1 MLPTGVLADT
11 KATEKPATKPATKA
25 KVEKAKSTTMAKA
38 DTAKPATPVKPA
50 KMKTNKA
57 AVPAKKVEKAKP
69 ATMAKADTTKPVM
82 PAKKKAN
89 KAAVA
94 AKKDAKKT
102 KAPAKAKK
110 KKPEGLVIGKNLKVG
125 MPLKD
130 AIKLLGIPGSIDIQ
144 RGTES
149 KLDSIS
155 IEYANH
161 GIVLH
166 SLNGKRKIEV
176 LEILPQF
183 KGGFAEGIKIGEKFT
198 VLIEKYGVPQS
209 MNASLAKYPEKGMY
223 FSLKENVLVAA
234 HVFAKN
240 SKILSHQ
247 LYKNK

>member
-1 MLPTGVLADT
+1 MLPQGVLADT
-11 KATEKPATKPATKA
+11 KPT
-25 KVEKAKSTTMAKA
+25 
-38 DTAKPATPVKPA
+38 D
-50 KMKTNKA
+50 
-57 AVPAKKVEKAKP
+57 KP

-102 KAPAKAKK
+102 KA
-110 KKPEGLVIGKNLKVG
+110 LVIGKNLKVT
-125 MPLKD
+125 MPLAE
-130 AIKLLGIPGSIDIQ
+130 AIKLLGIPGSISIN

-155 IEYANH
+155 IAYANH

-166 SLNGKRKIEV
+166 SLNGKKHIEA

-183 KGGFAEGIKIGEKFT
+183 KGSFAEGIKIGEKFT

-209 MNASLAKYPEKGMY
+209 MNASMAKYPKKGMY

-234 HVFAKN
+234 HVFRKN
-240 SKILSHQ
+240 SEILSHQ
-247 LYKNK
+247 LYKNR

>member
-1 MLPTGVLADT
+1 MLRREVLAET
-11 KATEKPATKPATKA
+11 KATERPGTKPAAEA
-25 KVEKAKSTTMAKA
+25 KVETVESTTLAKA
-38 DTAKPATPVKPA
+38 VTAQPATPVKPA

-57 AVPAKKVEKAKP
+57 AVPAKKVEKAKKD
-69 ATMAKADTTKPVM
+69 AIKTAAL
-82 PAKKKAN
+82 AKKG
-89 KAAVA
+89 
-94 AKKDAKKT
+94 AKKT

-125 MPLKD
+125 MSLKD
-130 AIKLLGIPGSIDIQ
+130 AIKLLGIPGSINIQ

-183 KGGFAEGIKIGEKFT
+183 KGRFAEGIKIGEKFT

>member
-11 KATEKPATKPATKA
+11 KPTEKPATKPATKA

-57 AVPAKKVEKAKP
+57 AVPAKKVEKAK
-69 ATMAKADTTKPVM
+69 
-82 PAKKKAN
+82 
-89 KAAVA
+89 
-94 AKKDAKKT
+94 KDAKKT

-130 AIKLLGIPGSIDIQ
+130 AIKLLGIPGSINIQ

-166 SLNGKRKIEV
+166 SLNGKKHIEAM
-176 LEILPQF
+176 EILPQF
-183 KGGFAEGIKIGEKFT
+183 KGSFAEGIKIGEKFT

-209 MNASLAKYPEKGMY
+209 MNASMAKYPKKGMY

-234 HVFAKN
+234 HVFRKN
-240 SKILSHQ
+240 SEILSHQ
-247 LYKNK
+247 LYKNR

>member
-11 KATEKPATKPATKA
+11 KATEKPATKPATEA

-57 AVPAKKVEKAKP
+57 AVPAKKVEKAKKD
-69 ATMAKADTTKPVM
+69 AIKTAAL
-82 PAKKKAN
+82 AKKG
-89 KAAVA
+89 
-94 AKKDAKKT
+94 AKKT

-110 KKPEGLVIGKNLKVG
+110 KKPEGLVIGKNLKVT
-125 MPLKD
+125 MPLAE
-130 AIKLLGIPGSIDIQ
+130 AIKLLGIPGSISIN

-155 IEYANH
+155 IAYANH

-166 SLNGKRKIEV
+166 SLNGKKHIEA

-183 KGGFAEGIKIGEKFT
+183 RGSFAEGIKIGEKFT

-209 MNASLAKYPEKGMY
+209 MNASMAKYPKKGMY

-234 HVFAKN
+234 HVFRKN
-240 SKILSHQ
+240 SEILSHQ
-247 LYKNK
+247 LYKNR

>member
-11 KATEKPATKPATKA
+11 KATEKPATKPATEA

-57 AVPAKKVEKAKP
+57 AVPAKKVEK
-69 ATMAKADTTKPVM
+69 
-82 PAKKKAN
+82 
-89 KAAVA
+89 

-183 KGGFAEGIKIGEKFT
+183 KGSFAEGIKIGEKFT

-209 MNASLAKYPEKGMY
+209 MNASMAKYPKKGMY

-234 HVFAKN
+234 HVFRKN
-240 SKILSHQ
+240 SEILSHQ
-247 LYKNK
+247 LYKNR

>member
-1 MLPTGVLADT
+1 VKIFNFAVLFIFCLTLSSIALADT
-11 KATEKPATKPATKA
+11 KPTDKQIAN
-25 KVEKAKSTTMAKA
+25 
-38 DTAKPATPVKPA
+38 PVKMVKA
-50 KMKTNKA
+50 EKEKNQSNQAAAADKM
-57 AVPAKKVEKAKP
+57 
-69 ATMAKADTTKPVM
+69 
-82 PAKKKAN
+82 
-89 KAAVA
+89 A
-94 AKKDAKKT
+94 AKN
-102 KAPAKAKK
+102 APAKNTK

-125 MPLKD
+125 MPLSE
-130 AIKLLGIPGSIDIQ
+130 AIKLLGIPGTIKIK

-183 KGGFAEGIKIGEKFT
+183 KGSFAEGIKIGEKFT

>member
-1 MLPTGVLADT
+1 MNILKLAVLFIFCLMLPQGVLADT
-11 KATEKPATKPATKA
+11 KPTDKPAIKPAIKA
-25 KVEKAKSTTMAKA
+25 KAEKAK
-38 DTAKPATPVKPA
+38 PAA
-50 KMKTNKA
+50 
-57 AVPAKKVEKAKP
+57 PAKKVEKAKP

-94 AKKDAKKT
+94 AKQDAKNT

-110 KKPEGLVIGKNLKVG
+110 KKPEGLVIAKNLKVT
-125 MPLKD
+125 MPLAE
-130 AIKLLGIPGSIDIQ
+130 AIKLLGIPGSISIN

-155 IEYANH
+155 IAYANH

-166 SLNGKRKIEV
+166 SLNGKKHIEA

-183 KGGFAEGIKIGEKFT
+183 KGSFAEGIKIGEKFT

-209 MNASLAKYPEKGMY
+209 MNASMAKYPKKGMY

-234 HVFAKN
+234 HVFRKN
-240 SKILSHQ
+240 SEILSHQ
-247 LYKNK
+247 LYKNR

>member
-1 MLPTGVLADT
+1 M
-11 KATEKPATKPATKA
+11 
-25 KVEKAKSTTMAKA
+25 KS
-38 DTAKPATPVKPA
+38 
-50 KMKTNKA
+50 
-57 AVPAKKVEKAKP
+57 AVP
-69 ATMAKADTTKPVM
+69 
-82 PAKKKAN
+82 
-89 KAAVA
+89 

-125 MPLKD
+125 MPMEE
-130 AIKLLGIPGSIDIQ
+130 AIKLLGIPRSIKIK
-144 RGTES
+144 RRTES

-155 IEYANH
+155 IEYVNH

-166 SLNGKRKIEV
+166 SLNGKKKIEV

-183 KGGFAEGIKIGEKFT
+183 KGRFAEGIKLGEKFT
-198 VLIEKYGVPQS
+198 ALIEKYGVPLS

-223 FSLKENVLVAA
+223 FSLKENVLIAA

-247 LYKNK
+247 LYKNR

>member
-11 KATEKPATKPATKA
+11 KPTEKPATKPATKVKA
-25 KVEKAKSTTMAKA
+25 EKAK
-38 DTAKPATPVKPA
+38 PAA
-50 KMKTNKA
+50 
-57 AVPAKKVEKAKP
+57 PAKKVEKAKP

-110 KKPEGLVIGKNLKVG
+110 KKPEGLVIGKNLKVT
-125 MPLKD
+125 MPLAE
-130 AIKLLGIPGSIDIQ
+130 AIKLLGIPGSISIN

-155 IEYANH
+155 IAYANH

-166 SLNGKRKIEV
+166 SLNGKKHIEA

-183 KGGFAEGIKIGEKFT
+183 KGSFAEGIKIGEKFT

-209 MNASLAKYPEKGMY
+209 MNASMAKYPKKGMY

-234 HVFAKN
+234 HVFRKN
-240 SKILSHQ
+240 SEILSHQ
-247 LYKNK
+247 LYKNR

>member
-1 MLPTGVLADT
+1 MNILKLAVLFIFCLMLPAGVLADT
-11 KATEKPATKPATKA
+11 KATEKPATKPVTKA

-57 AVPAKKVEKAKP
+57 AVPAKKVEKAKKD
-69 ATMAKADTTKPVM
+69 AIKTAAL
-82 PAKKKAN
+82 AKKG
-89 KAAVA
+89 
-94 AKKDAKKT
+94 AKKT

-183 KGGFAEGIKIGEKFT
+183 KGRFAEGIK
-198 VLIEKYGVPQS
+198 L
-209 MNASLAKYPEKGMY
+209 
-223 FSLKENVLVAA
+223 
-234 HVFAKN
+234 
-240 SKILSHQ
+240 
-247 LYKNK
+247 

>member
-1 MLPTGVLADT
+1 MNILKLAVLFIFCLMLPQGVLADT
-11 KATEKPATKPATKA
+11 KPTDKPAIKPAIKA
-25 KVEKAKSTTMAKA
+25 KAEM
-38 DTAKPATPVKPA
+38 AKPAA
-50 KMKTNKA
+50 
-57 AVPAKKVEKAKP
+57 PAKKVEKAKP

-94 AKKDAKKT
+94 AKQDAKKT

-110 KKPEGLVIGKNLKVG
+110 KKPEGLVIGKNLKVT
-125 MPLKD
+125 MPLAE
-130 AIKLLGIPGSIDIQ
+130 AIKLLGIPGSISIN

-155 IEYANH
+155 IAYANH

-166 SLNGKRKIEV
+166 SLNGTKHIE
-176 LEILPQF
+176 
-183 KGGFAEGIKIGEKFT
+183 GSFAEGIKIGEKFT

-209 MNASLAKYPEKGMY
+209 MNASMAKYPKKGMY

-234 HVFAKN
+234 HVFRKN
-240 SKILSHQ
+240 SEILSHQ
-247 LYKNK
+247 LYKNR

>member
-1 MLPTGVLADT
+1 VNILKLAVLFIFCLMLPTGVLADT
-11 KATEKPATKPATKA
+11 KATEKPATKPATEA

-57 AVPAKKVEKAKP
+57 AVPAKKVEKAKKD
-69 ATMAKADTTKPVM
+69 AIKTAAL
-82 PAKKKAN
+82 AKKG
-89 KAAVA
+89 
-94 AKKDAKKT
+94 AKKT

-176 LEILPQF
+176 
-183 KGGFAEGIKIGEKFT
+183 
-198 VLIEKYGVPQS
+198 
-209 MNASLAKYPEKGMY
+209 
-223 FSLKENVLVAA
+223 
-234 HVFAKN
+234 
-240 SKILSHQ
+240 
-247 LYKNK
+247 

>member
-1 MLPTGVLADT
+1 MNILKLAVLFIFCLMLPTGVLADT
-11 KATEKPATKPATKA
+11 KATEKPATKPATEA

-57 AVPAKKVEKAKP
+57 AVPAKKVEKAKKD
-69 ATMAKADTTKPVM
+69 AIKTAAL
-82 PAKKKAN
+82 AKKG
-89 KAAVA
+89 
-94 AKKDAKKT
+94 AKKT

-110 KKPEGLVIGKNLKVG
+110 KKPEGLVIGKNLKVT
-125 MPLKD
+125 MPLAE
-130 AIKLLGIPGSIDIQ
+130 AITLLGIPGSISIN

-183 KGGFAEGIKIGEKFT
+183 KGSFAEGIKIGEKFT

>member
-11 KATEKPATKPATKA
+11 KPTEKPATKPATKA
-25 KVEKAKSTTMAKA
+25 KVEKTKPATMVKAEKAKAAATGQKAKKAKPAATMAKVV
-38 DTAKPATPVKPA
+38 TAKPETPLKPA
-50 KMKTNKA
+50 KKKVNKT
-57 AVPAKKVEKAKP
+57 AVPAKKG
-69 ATMAKADTTKPVM
+69 
-82 PAKKKAN
+82 AKKA
-89 KAAVA
+89 
-94 AKKDAKKT
+94 

-130 AIKLLGIPGSIDIQ
+130 AIKLLGIPGSINTK

-161 GIVLH
+161 GIILH
-166 SLNGKRKIEV
+166 SLNGKRKVEV

-183 KGGFAEGIKIGEKFT
+183 KGKFVEGIKLGEKIT
-198 VLIEKYGVPQS
+198 VLIDKYGVPQS
-209 MNASLAKYPEKGMY
+209 MNASMAKYPEKGMY
-223 FSLKENVLVAA
+223 FSLKENILVAA

>member
-1 MLPTGVLADT
+1 
-11 KATEKPATKPATKA
+11 
-25 KVEKAKSTTMAKA
+25 
-38 DTAKPATPVKPA
+38 
-50 KMKTNKA
+50 
-57 AVPAKKVEKAKP
+57 
-69 ATMAKADTTKPVM
+69 MAKADTTKPVM

-110 KKPEGLVIGKNLKVG
+110 KKPEGLVIGKNLKVT
-125 MPLKD
+125 MPLAE
-130 AIKLLGIPGSIDIQ
+130 AIKLLGIPGSISIN

-155 IEYANH
+155 IAYANH

-166 SLNGKRKIEV
+166 SLNGKKHIEA

-183 KGGFAEGIKIGEKFT
+183 KGSFAEGIKIGEKFT

-209 MNASLAKYPEKGMY
+209 MNASMAKYPKKGMY

-234 HVFAKN
+234 HVFRKN
-240 SKILSHQ
+240 SEILSHQ
-247 LYKNK
+247 LYKNR

>member
-1 MLPTGVLADT
+1 MLPQGVLADT
-11 KATEKPATKPATKA
+11 KPTDKPAIKPAIKA
-25 KVEKAKSTTMAKA
+25 KAEMAKPDA
-38 DTAKPATPVKPA
+38 
-50 KMKTNKA
+50 
-57 AVPAKKVEKAKP
+57 PAKKVEKAKP

-110 KKPEGLVIGKNLKVG
+110 KKPEGLVIDKNLKVG
-125 MPLKD
+125 MPMEE
-130 AIKLLGIPGSIDIQ
+130 AIKLLGIPRSIKIK

-155 IEYANH
+155 IEYVNH

-166 SLNGKRKIEV
+166 SLNGKKKLEV

-183 KGGFAEGIKIGEKFT
+183 KGRFAEGIKLGEKFT
-198 VLIEKYGVPQS
+198 ALIEKYGVPLS

-223 FSLKENVLVAA
+223 FSLKENVLIAA

-247 LYKNK
+247 LYKNR

>member
-1 MLPTGVLADT
+1 MNILKLAVLFIFCLMLPTGVLADT
-11 KATEKPATKPATKA
+11 KATEKPATKPATEA

-57 AVPAKKVEKAKP
+57 AVPAKKVEKAKKD
-69 ATMAKADTTKPVM
+69 AIKTAAL
-82 PAKKKAN
+82 AKKG
-89 KAAVA
+89 
-94 AKKDAKKT
+94 AKKT

-183 KGGFAEGIKIGEKFT
+183 KGSFAEGIKIGEKFT

>member
-1 MLPTGVLADT
+1 VNVLKFAVLFIFYLMLPTGVLADT
-11 KATEKPATKPATKA
+11 KPTEKPATKPATKVKA
-25 KVEKAKSTTMAKA
+25 EKAK
-38 DTAKPATPVKPA
+38 PAA
-50 KMKTNKA
+50 
-57 AVPAKKVEKAKP
+57 PAKKVEKAKP

-102 KAPAKAKK
+102 KVPAKAKK
-110 KKPEGLVIGKNLKVG
+110 KKPEGLVIGKNLKVT
-125 MPLKD
+125 MPLAE
-130 AIKLLGIPGSIDIQ
+130 AIKLLGIPGSISIN

-155 IEYANH
+155 IAYANH

-166 SLNGKRKIEV
+166 SLNGKKHIEA

-183 KGGFAEGIKIGEKFT
+183 KGSFAEGIKIGEKFT

-209 MNASLAKYPEKGMY
+209 MNASMAKYPKKGMY

-234 HVFAKN
+234 HVFRKN
-240 SKILSHQ
+240 SEILSHQ
-247 LYKNK
+247 LYKNR

>member
-1 MLPTGVLADT
+1 M
-11 KATEKPATKPATKA
+11 
-25 KVEKAKSTTMAKA
+25 KS
-38 DTAKPATPVKPA
+38 
-50 KMKTNKA
+50 
-57 AVPAKKVEKAKP
+57 AVP
-69 ATMAKADTTKPVM
+69 
-82 PAKKKAN
+82 
-89 KAAVA
+89 

-130 AIKLLGIPGSIDIQ
+130 AIKLLGIPGSINIQ

-223 FSLKENVLVAA
+223 FSLKENVLIAA

-247 LYKNK
+247 LYKNR